1 MIKKLQE
8 YLWLCPLLVMA
19 VLFIIAN
26 IPNSDTFFLI
36 KTGEYIVENGVPYT
50 NPFVIHENFSI
61 IVQQWLFDVGIYYTY
76 EILGNFGLFL
86 FVMTAFI
93 CAVLMM
99 YNFLKLFTNNTMVTK
114 FTTFM
119 FGFLIFGYQTARP
132 SCVSIILFIILLYC
146 LEQYHRTQK
155 TKWLFSL
162 PILSLLQINIHSSM
176 WPLMIVFT
184 IPYFFPHIN
193 LKEKFSIKK
202 WFKDNYK
209 ILIFISFMGF
219 CGLINPYGIDGILYV
234 IKSYNSANSLD
245 IIELMPPKVLSVNG
259 AVIIVTIILLTIWL
273 PKFFKDVFVNKI
285 NKHQDFIRL
294 YGLLGTLLLS
304 VLHIRNMW
312 FLLLWLCP
320 VAIKKM
326 ETFTIKKERKTK
338 VFVTILSYTLTILMM
353 CGIII
358 LNNGSYYSLTN
369 SDSKV
374 APMNAI
380 KYMDKYE
387 KESVILFTEFDN
399 GAYCEFS
406 GYKVYID
413 ARPELF
419 AKIINNKE
427 DIISEYVD
435 LKNGNIDFDKFIL
448 KYNFTHM
455 ISSNNTLLNAH
466 LRECN
471 DFKLVVE
478 GNGYCLFESI
488 EHKN

>member
-19 VLFIIAN
+19 TLFIITN
-26 IPNSDTFFLI
+26 IPDSDTFFLI
-36 KTGEYIVENGVPYT
+36 KTGEHIVENGVPHI
-50 NPFVIHENFSI
+50 NPFIIHKNFSI
-61 IVQQWLFDVGIYYTY
+61 IVQQWLFDVGIFHTY
-76 EILGNFGLFL
+76 NALGNFGLFL
-86 FVMTAFI
+86 FVLIAFV
-93 CAVLMM
+93 CTVFMM
-99 YNFLKLFTNNTMVTK
+99 YNFLKLFTNNTIITK

-132 SCVSIILFIILLYC
+132 SCVSIILFITLLYC
-146 LEQYHRTQK
+146 LEQYHRTK
-155 TKWLFSL
+155 KIKWLFLL
-162 PILSLLQINIHSSM
+162 PILSLLQVNIHSSM

-184 IPYFFPHIN
+184 VPYFFPYIN
-193 LKEKFSIKK
+193 LSETFSVKK

-209 ILIFISFMGF
+209 VLVFVFSMLL
-219 CGLINPYGIDGILYV
+219 CGLINPYGVDGILYV

-245 IIELMPPKVLSVNG
+245 IIELMPPKILSING
-259 AVIIVTIILLTIWL
+259 FVILATIILLTIWL
-273 PKFFKDVFVNKI
+273 PKLFEDVFKNKI

-304 VLHIRNMW
+304 IFHIRNMW

-320 VAIKKM
+320 IVIKKI
-326 ETFTIKKERKTK
+326 EFLSIKKKKKNKIFT
-338 VFVTILSYTLTILMM
+338 TIILYTLTVLII

-358 LNNGSYYSLTN
+358 LNNGSYSSLTN
-369 SDSKV
+369 SDSRV

-380 KYMDKYE
+380 NYMNEYK
-387 KESVILFTEFDN
+387 KESIVLFAELNN
-399 GAYCEFS
+399 GAYCEFK
-406 GYKVYID
+406 GYKVYMD

-427 DIISEYVD
+427 DIISEYID

-488 EHKN
+488 TYKN